1 MSSQTLTLPTETAP
15 ADGVPTRRHRSATR
29 RLVAAELRLLG
40 RDPLTLTFVLV
51 FPIVT
56 MLIIGGSF
64 GTEPGRGVPGAT
76 RRTGTS
82 RRTSPS
88 SSARPA

>member
-1 MSSQTLTLPTETAP
+1 MGLGIS
-15 ADGVPTRRHRSATR
+15 
-29 RLVAAELRLLG
+29 RLLA

-64 GTEPGRGVPGAT
+64 GTEPE
-76 RRTGTS
+76 RRS
-82 RRTSPS
+82 R
-88 SSARPA
+88 

>member
-1 MSSQTLTLPTETAP
+1 MSALTVPKVVDSTLL
-15 ADGVPTRRHRSATR
+15 
-29 RLVAAELRLLG
+29 RLVRTELKLVR
-40 RDPLTLTFVLV
+40 RDPLVLTFVLV

-56 MLIIGGSF
+56 MLIIGGAF
-64 GTEPGRGVPGAT
+64 GTTRTRRLPART

-88 SSARPA
+88 

>member
-1 MSSQTLTLPTETAP
+1 MGLGIS
-15 ADGVPTRRHRSATR
+15 
-29 RLVAAELRLLG
+29 RLLA

-64 GTEPGRGVPGAT
+64 GTEPDEAFPVKTSHWYQDDAT
-76 RRTGTS
+76 W
-82 RRTSPS
+82 
-88 SSARPA
+88 RPQRPRCTRP

>member
-1 MSSQTLTLPTETAP
+1 VGLGIS
-15 ADGVPTRRHRSATR
+15 
-29 RLVAAELRLLG
+29 RLLA

-64 GTEPGRGVPGAT
+64 GTEPEEAFPLNPSHWYQDDATWRPERLEPG
-76 RRTGTS
+76 G
-82 RRTSPS
+82 
-88 SSARPA
+88 